1 MFALDRAHLAKKGVQ
16 STAGFVVFAVLVLA
30 SNRVC
35 ANDLIDENVRAQML
49 KQSDGG
55 VAHLETEYNDLFIDK
70 HGSLPAAEQQVQ
82 GAPRLHRVGHRSQRS
97 RRHAG
102 PVQPDHA
109 EETKRILMIGLSA
122 GSISTYLGRAMP
134 DAQIDVVELDP
145 GVIAAGKQYFGL
157 RETDKVR
164 FIESDGRVYLNRHKD
179 TYDLILLDAFREF
192 GVPFHMLTREFY
204 ALVKE
209 HLVPGGAVASN
220 VPPIRN
226 FTFRLCSPCM
236 RCSRL
241 SMSIRPGANRTKHRA
256 IAVAVSAPGPAA
268 KSLMQCGPCVTEGV
282 RFPLSVARSRRQTRH
297 GAVFKECRR
306 AHGFAPADLYRV
318 IPIGVPKRQ

>member
-1 MFALDRAHLAKKGVQ
+1 
-16 STAGFVVFAVLVLA
+16 VLA

-70 HGSLPAAEQQVQ
+70 HGSLPGAEQQVQ

-109 EETKRILMIGLSA
+109 EEAKRILMIGLSA

-145 GVIAAGKQYFGL
+145 GVIAVGKQYFGL

-179 TYDLILLDAFREF
+179 TYDLVLLDAFREF
-192 GVPFHMLTREFY
+192 DVPFHMLTREFY

-236 RCSRL
+236 RCSRTVDVYPAW
-241 SMSIRPGANRTKHRA
+241 SEPNETPGDCGCGISARA
-256 IAVAVSAPGPAA
+256 GRQKFNAVQPLRYRGSAVSAIR
-268 KSLMQCGPCVTEGV
+268 C
-282 RFPLSVARSRRQTRH
+282 PLSSANASRSCIQRVRTCSRI
-297 GAVFKECRR
+297 R
-306 AHGFAPADLYRV
+306 AGRPLSGD
-318 IPIGVPKRQ
+318 PIGVPKRQ